1 MAMADGAEADGQA
14 HGHTQARSRASEG
27 TAMRRARASVN
38 VAAIERNCARLRTQL
53 RHGAA
58 LCAVVK
64 ANGYGHGAVQSAR
77 AALSGGAS
85 WLAVADSCEAREL
98 REAGMRDVRVLV
110 MGALSPLELEEALAA
125 DADVVVWNESYLEAV
140 AAAGGGR
147 VHVKF
152 DSGMGRLGTRDPE
165 EASRVAAAAQRTP
178 GVRLAGVMTHFATA
192 DELKDDGFFARQLA
206 DFTRWA
212 RTVKDQHP
220 EVIVHAANSAATMR
234 EPEAQFDMVRCGIA
248 IYGMD
253 PFGRD
258 PAARAIE
265 PALELSSYVAEVKLC
280 RAGESAG
287 YGRQFVADG
296 DTFVGVLPIG
306 YGDGWRRGLSN
317 NADVL
322 IGGHRHPLVGTV
334 SMDSI
339 TIDLGIE
346 ADREGLRG
354 ERAILIGI
362 QGSERITAEEV
373 ARRLE
378 TINYEI
384 TCALTPRV
392 PRVYHR
398 DGIAVDADAQR
409 ARVRTAD
416 AELT

>member
-1 MAMADGAEADGQA
+1 MADATHPD
-14 HGHTQARSRASEG
+14 TQARAGCEG
-27 TAMRRARASVN
+27 TSRRRALARVN
-38 VAAIERNCARLRTQL
+38 VAAIARNCARLRTQL
-53 RHGAA
+53 HDDTA

-64 ANGYGHGAVQSAR
+64 ADGYGHGIVESAR
-77 AALSGGAS
+77 AALAGGAS
-85 WLAVADSCEAREL
+85 WLAVADACEAREL
-98 REAGMRDVRVLV
+98 REAGLRETRVLV
-110 MGALSPLELEEALAA
+110 MGALTPLELGEALAV

-147 VHVKF
+147 VHVKL
-152 DSGMGRLGTRDPE
+152 DSGMGRLGTRDPV
-165 EASRVAAAAQRTP
+165 EASRVAAAAEQTA
-178 GVRLAGVMTHFATA
+178 GVCLAGAMTHFATA
-192 DELKDDGFFARQLA
+192 DELGDDGFFASQLA
-206 DFTRWA
+206 TFTRWA
-212 RTVKDQHP
+212 RTLKERQP
-220 EVIVHAANSAATMR
+220 EILLHAANSAATMR
-234 EPEAQFDMVRCGIA
+234 DAEAQFDMVRCGIA

-258 PAARAIE
+258 PAARALE
-265 PALELSSYVAEVKLC
+265 PALELSSYVAEAKLC

-296 DTFVGVLPIG
+296 DTYIGVLPIG

-339 TIDLGIE
+339 AVDLGP
-346 ADREGLRG
+346 EGEPERLRG

-384 TCALTPRV
+384 TCALTPRA
-392 PRVYHR
+392 RRAYHR
-398 DGIAVDADAQR
+398 DGAPLDTGA
-409 ARVRTAD
+409 ARVRARTAG
-416 AELT
+416 ARTE